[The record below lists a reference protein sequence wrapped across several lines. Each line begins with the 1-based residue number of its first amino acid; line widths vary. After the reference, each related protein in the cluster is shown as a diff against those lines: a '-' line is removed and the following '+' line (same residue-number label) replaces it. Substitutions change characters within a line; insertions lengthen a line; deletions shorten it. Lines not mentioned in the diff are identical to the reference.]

1 MITHMQALP
10 TNLYRGS
17 QVKILDRTAIEQHQ
31 ITGASLMALAGRSAY
46 QLLKQ
51 CWPEAR
57 NIAVICGVGNNAGD
71 GYVLARA
78 AHEAGL
84 EVSVFQVGDRS
95 RLPEDALNAA
105 QVMQKVGCELHNYE
119 GQSLFDFDLVV
130 DALLGIGLNG
140 EVKDH
145 WHSAIE
151 AINLSRVPVL
161 AIDMPSGLHPDVGLP
176 MGIAVRATVTI
187 TYIGLKQGLFTARG
201 PEYAGEVHFQDLNV
215 PKAVYDTLIPS
226 SYLMQYHQD
235 RQHHLKPRRRSA
247 HKGQFG
253 HVLVVGGD
261 NGMSGAAQMAAT
273 AAARCGAGRVSL
285 ASRARHAVLLGSQQP
300 ELMCHGVETAH
311 ELEPLLQQASVIA
324 IGPGLAQGD
333 WGKQLLAQALAGPQ
347 PLILDADALNLLA
360 QKPLARGNWILT
372 PHPGEAARL
381 LNCSVADI
389 ESDRFHAI
397 RELQKK
403 YRGVIVLKGA
413 GTLVIGENER
423 IYVCGDGNP
432 GMASGGMGDVLT
444 GVIAG
449 LKAQGMDPLQAA
461 QVGVCLHGAAGDAA
475 AIEGERGLL
484 ASDLYPHIRSLV
496 NLN

>member
-1 MITHMQALP
+1 MQALP

-17 QVKILDRTAIEQHQ
+17 QVKILERTAIEQHNMP
-31 ITGASLMALAGRSAY
+31 GATLMAHAGKSAY

-57 NIAVICGVGNNAGD
+57 NIAVMCGVGNNAGD

-84 EVSVFQVGDRS
+84 QVSVFQVGDRS
-95 RLPEDALNAA
+95 RLQDDALNAS
-105 QVMQKVGCELHNYE
+105 QVMQKIGCELHNYE
-119 GQSLFDFDLVV
+119 GQSLFDFDVVV
-130 DALLGIGLNG
+130 DALLGIGING

-151 AINLSRVPVL
+151 AINLSKVAVL
-161 AIDMPSGLHPDVGLP
+161 AIDIPSGLHPDVGRA
-176 MGIAVRATVTI
+176 MGIAVRASVTI
-187 TYIGLKQGLFTARG
+187 TYIGLKQGLFTAQG
-201 PEYAGEVHFQDLNV
+201 PEYAGAVNFEDLDV
-215 PKAVYDTLIPS
+215 PRAVYDTLVPS
-226 SYLMQYHQD
+226 AYLMQYHHD

-253 HVLVVGGD
+253 HVLVIGGD

-273 AAARCGAGRVSL
+273 AAARSGAGRVSV
-285 ASRARHAVLLGSQQP
+285 ASRARHAVLLGNQQP
-300 ELMCHGVETAH
+300 ELMCHGVETTE
-311 ELEPLLQQASVIA
+311 ELAPLLQKASVIA
-324 IGPGLAQGD
+324 IGPGLGQGG
-333 WGKQLLAQALAGPQ
+333 WGQQLLQQVLAAPQ

-360 QKPLARGNWILT
+360 NKPLARGNWILT

-389 ESDRFHAI
+389 ETDRFHAI

-413 GTLVIGENER
+413 GTLIIGENER
-423 IYVCGDGNP
+423 IYICADGNP
-432 GMASGGMGDVLT
+432 GMASGGMGDLLT
-444 GVIAG
+444 GIIAG
-449 LKAQGMDPLQAA
+449 LKAQNMDPLQAA
-461 QVGVCLHGAAGDAA
+461 QVGTCLHGAAGDAA

-484 ASDLYPHIRSLV
+484 ASDLYPHIRRLA
-496 NLN
+496 NLT

>member
-1 MITHMQALP
+1 MQVLP

-17 QVKILDRTAIEQHQ
+17 QVKILDRTTIEQYKMP
-31 ITGASLMALAGRSAY
+31 GATLMAHAGRSAY

-57 NIAVICGVGNNAGD
+57 NIAVMCGIGNNAGD

-95 RLPEDALNAA
+95 RLPADALSAS
-105 QVMQKVGCELHNYE
+105 QVMQKIGCELRNYE
-119 GQSLFDFDLVV
+119 GQSLFGFDVVV
-130 DALLGIGLNG
+130 DALLGLGING

-151 AINLSRVPVL
+151 AINLSKVPVL
-161 AIDMPSGLHPDVGLP
+161 AIDMPSGLHPDVGLA
-176 MGIAVRATVTI
+176 MGIAVRASVTL
-187 TYIGLKQGLFTARG
+187 TYIALKQGLFTAQG
-201 PEYAGEVHFQDLNV
+201 PEYAGEVHFQDLGV
-215 PKAVYDTLIPS
+215 PKAVYDTLVPS
-226 SYLMQYHQD
+226 AYLMQYHHD
-235 RQHHLKPRRRSA
+235 RQRHLKPRRRSA
-247 HKGQFG
+247 YKSQFG
-253 HVLVVGGD
+253 HVLVIGGD

-273 AAARCGAGRVSL
+273 AAARSGAGLVSV

-300 ELMCHGVETAH
+300 ELMCHGVETAQ
-311 ELEPLLQQASVIA
+311 ELEPLLQKASVIA
-324 IGPGLAQGD
+324 IGPGLGQGE
-333 WGKQLLAQALAGPQ
+333 WGQQLLQQVLDAPQA
-347 PLILDADALNLLA
+347 LILDADALGLLA
-360 QKPLARGNWILT
+360 KKPLARGNWILT

-381 LNCSVADI
+381 LNCSIADI

-413 GTLVIGENER
+413 GTLIVGENER
-423 IYVCGDGNP
+423 IYICGDGNP

-444 GVIAG
+444 GIITG

-484 ASDLYPHIRSLV
+484 ASDLYPHIRRLA
-496 NLN
+496 NLS